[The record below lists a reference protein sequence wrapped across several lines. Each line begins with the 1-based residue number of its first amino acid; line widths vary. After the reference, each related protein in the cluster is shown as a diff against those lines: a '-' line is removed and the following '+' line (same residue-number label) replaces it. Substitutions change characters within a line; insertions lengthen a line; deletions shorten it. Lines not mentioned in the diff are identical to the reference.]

1 MNKYEKWQKVFIK
14 SLIIIFL
21 AEPPPP
27 PKNLK
32 YTKITQTEI
41 YIAWEKPAAYEFFEI
56 VGYNVTYKKQSES
69 EYKTQIM
76 TSAAFSATLSDL
88 ETDTLYDITVHGYN
102 GEGSGDKIAT
112 KARTKKGKYI
122 VAYSVN
128 SFEPKDFMI
137 MEIPHK

>member
-1 MNKYEKWQKVFIK
+1 MRKVFIK

-27 PKNLK
+27 TKNLE

-41 YIAWEKPAAYEFFEI
+41 EIAWEKPAVYEFFEI
-56 VGYNVTYKKQSES
+56 VGYKVSYKKQSES
-69 EYKTQIM
+69 KYKTQIM

-88 ETDTLYDITVHGYN
+88 ITDTLYDITVHGYN
-102 GEGSGDKIAT
+102 EEGSGDKVAI
-112 KARTKKGKYI
+112 KARTKKGKCI

-137 MEIPHK
+137 IEIAHK